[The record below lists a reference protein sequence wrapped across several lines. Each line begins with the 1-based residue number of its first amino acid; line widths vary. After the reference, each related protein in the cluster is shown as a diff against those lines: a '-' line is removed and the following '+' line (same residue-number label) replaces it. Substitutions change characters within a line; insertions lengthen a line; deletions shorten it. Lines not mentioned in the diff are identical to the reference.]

1 MSSSPRDKRKEKALS
16 AALFSLSGILPNFF
30 FFSFN
35 VYLASLGLSC
45 GMRDPV
51 PR

>member
-30 FFSFN
+30 FFLLMFIWPHWVS
-35 VYLASLGLSC
+35 VAA
-45 GMRDPV
+45 
-51 PR
+51 

>member
-1 MSSSPRDKRKEKALS
+1 MSSSPRGKRKEKALS

-30 FFSFN
+30 FSFSI
-35 VYLASLGLSC
+35 YLASLGLSC
-45 GMRDPV
+45 GMKDPV